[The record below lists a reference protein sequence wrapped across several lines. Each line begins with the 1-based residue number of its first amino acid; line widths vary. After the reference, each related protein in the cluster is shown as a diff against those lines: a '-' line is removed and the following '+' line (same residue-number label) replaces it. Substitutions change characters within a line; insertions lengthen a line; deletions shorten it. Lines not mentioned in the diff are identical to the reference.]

1 MGPRAEAP
9 DAVVEAGRA
18 HRPETWSGLAK
29 KRCPMAWKRVTREW
43 TLHRLAVD
51 DLKLMEPRVDPRLM
65 AKAMKA
71 EAVILIL
78 MKGTCPTEG
87 PNSRLALER
96 VKAELKASPLRA
108 ERREAV
114 PVCRQKANLERTSVR
129 ATSR

>member
-1 MGPRAEAP
+1 M
-9 DAVVEAGRA
+9 
-18 HRPETWSGLAK
+18 AK
-29 KRCPMAWKRVTREW
+29 MRCLTATKRMTREW
-43 TLHRLAVD
+43 NLHRWKVN
-51 DLKLMEPRVDPRLM
+51 DLKLKEPRVDPRLM

-96 VKAELKASPLRA
+96 VKAELKASPPRA

-114 PVCRQKANLERTSVR
+114 PLCRRKANLEGTLTKV
-129 ATSR
+129 TSRKVLWRVMVVLFGMRFWMK